1 MSITF
6 CSVHPPTLR
15 TWCRH
20 RPPRPNGATV
30 VAGAVGVL
38 SQRCPCGET
47 AAGGRQPADRTPRHA
62 RTRVNDQ
69 RRRVAVIVLRVPR
82 MTSRRHVRAVT
93 SALRDL
99 PGVETLQADS
109 SSASLVVEGT
119 VSEQDVRITLA
130 DIGFAADGRTQVSW
144 PEPSSP

>member
-1 MSITF
+1 M
-6 CSVHPPTLR
+6 
-15 TWCRH
+15 
-20 RPPRPNGATV
+20 
-30 VAGAVGVL
+30 
-38 SQRCPCGET
+38 
-47 AAGGRQPADRTPRHA
+47 
-62 RTRVNDQ
+62 
-69 RRRVAVIVLRVPR
+69 IVLRVPR

-130 DIGFAADGRTQVSW
+130 DIGFAADGRTQAS
-144 PEPSSP
+144 